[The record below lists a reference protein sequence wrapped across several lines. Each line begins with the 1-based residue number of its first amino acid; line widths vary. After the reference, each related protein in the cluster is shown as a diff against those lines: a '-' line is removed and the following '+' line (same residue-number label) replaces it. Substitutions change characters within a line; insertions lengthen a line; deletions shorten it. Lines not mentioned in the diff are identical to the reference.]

1 MRDGPVWRAIV
12 ISGGVFVSIILI
24 SGCGM
29 EASQASGP
37 SSYKETKT
45 MVLDILKSED
55 GRKAITEGQTFKSNS
70 IMQGAD
76 ATVIRT
82 AVKDVMTDPRY
93 PDMLKKIMTDPK
105 FAADYAKAIE
115 KENKAL
121 FKTMLKD
128 PEYQSLLLGVMK
140 DKEYEQLLLEVLRG
154 KTYRKEAM
162 KIFEEALSVPQFK
175 MELVKLMM
183 KAKTDQ

>member
-1 MRDGPVWRAIV
+1 MVGQKLVGFSV
-12 ISGGVFVSIILI
+12 LIILLLLV
-24 SGCGM
+24 GCGM
-29 EASQASGP
+29 EPTQVGGQ

-55 GRKAITEGQTFKSNS
+55 GRKAIMQGQGMKSNS
-70 IMQGAD
+70 LMQSAD
-76 ATVIRT
+76 VNVIRT

-93 PDMLKKIMTDPK
+93 PDMLKKIMTDPQ
-105 FAADYAKAIE
+105 FAAAYAKAIE
-115 KENKAL
+115 TENKAL

-140 DKEYEQLLLEVLRG
+140 DKEFEQLIIEVLRG

-162 KIFEEALSVPQFK
+162 KIFEDALSVPKFK

>member
-1 MRDGPVWRAIV
+1 MKKSVVVGCSVL
-12 ISGGVFVSIILI
+12 ISVSLL

-29 EASQASGP
+29 EASQAGNP

-55 GRKAITEGQTFKSNS
+55 GRKAISEGQSFKSSS

-105 FAADYAKAIE
+105 FAASYAKAIE

-162 KIFEEALSVPQFK
+162 KIFEEALSVPKFK
-175 MELVKLMM
+175 MELVQLMM